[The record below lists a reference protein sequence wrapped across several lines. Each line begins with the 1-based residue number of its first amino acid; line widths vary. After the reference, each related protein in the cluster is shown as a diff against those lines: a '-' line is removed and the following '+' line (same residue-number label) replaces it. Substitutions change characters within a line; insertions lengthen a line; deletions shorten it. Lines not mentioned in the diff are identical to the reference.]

1 MKMFMKSKDRN
12 PQRNPAVCFLLLF
25 AYVAACHG
33 DKANPVNDPTENP
46 KHNHMKKIITTAGAP
61 AAIGPYSQAV
71 EADGMLFVSGQIPM
85 DPATGEII
93 TGDIA
98 AQTERVIKNLEAIL
112 LAAGYT
118 LDDVVKTTCYLTNM
132 DDFQPF
138 NEVYARFFKVKPARA
153 TVEVSRL
160 PRNVKVEIEAIAV
173 KGSGNR

>member
-1 MKMFMKSKDRN
+1 MFMKVKR
-12 PQRNPAVCFLLLF
+12 PGIYRIRTVCILLLC
-25 AYVAACHG
+25 AVLSACHG
-33 DKANPVNDPTENP
+33 DKANPANDPTENP
-46 KHNHMKKIITTAGAP
+46 KHNDMKKIITTAGAP
-61 AAIGPYSQAV
+61 AAIGPYSQAI

-85 DPATGEII
+85 DPATGEIL

-118 LDDVVKTTCYLTNM
+118 FDDVVKTTCYLTNM

-138 NEVYARFFKVKPARA
+138 NEVYARYFTVKPARA

-173 KGSGNR
+173 SGKR

>member
-1 MKMFMKSKDRN
+1 MKILTKSRDLNN
-12 PQRNPAVCFLLLF
+12 PSLHAVCILLLC
-25 AYVAACHG
+25 AVLPSCHG
-33 DKANPVNDPTENP
+33 DKANPADDQVENLKQND
-46 KHNHMKKIITTAGAP
+46 MKKIITTSGAP

-71 EADGMLFVSGQIPM
+71 EADRMLFVSGQIPM

-98 AQTERVIKNLEAIL
+98 AQTERVIKNLEAVL

-118 LDDVVKTTCYLTNM
+118 LDDVVKTTCYLTSM

-138 NEVYARFFKVKPARA
+138 NEVYARYFTIKPARA

-160 PRNVKVEIEAIAV
+160 PRNVKVEIEAIAI
-173 KGSGNR
+173 KGER

>member
-1 MKMFMKSKDRN
+1 MKSKDRN
-12 PQRNPAVCFLLLF
+12 PHCNPAVCLVLLF
-25 AYVAACHG
+25 ALVSACHG
-33 DKANPVNDPTENP
+33 DKVNPVKDPTENP

-61 AAIGPYSQAV
+61 AAIGPYSQAI
-71 EADGMLFVSGQIPM
+71 EAEGMLFVSGQIPM
-85 DPATGEII
+85 DPATGDLI

-118 LDDVVKTTCYLTNM
+118 LDDVVKTTCYLTSM

-138 NEVYARFFKVKPARA
+138 NEVYARFFTVKPARA

-160 PRNVKVEIEAIAV
+160 PRNVKVEVEAIAV